1 MSGRENGRALKVLI
15 LLLALLSL
23 AFLALATFRAGPPP
37 TIEISPGLPAIGKRT
52 PITVKVEEPRRGP
65 GSVRVEFVQETRTQP
80 LAEKALT
87 PEPPWKLWGPDVP
100 GVEIKVEV
108 GRETI
113 QGLVAGTATI
123 RVVAARAGSWIR
135 HPEPTIREISLP
147 VRLTPPSLQV
157 LSTATYLNQGGSEAV
172 VYRVGETTVTDG
184 VRSGEWFFPGS
195 PVPGGGKQDRFAFF
209 GAPHDLSDVSKV
221 RLVAA
226 DDVGNETHVSFV
238 DKFFPQRIR
247 TDTIQVT
254 DDFLSKVVPEIL
266 SQTPEIQ
273 DKGNPLDSYLQING
287 ELRKK
292 NAATLLEMSKRSK
305 ETFLW
310 SRSFA
315 PMAGAKVMSSFADRR
330 TYLYQGRT
338 VDHQDHLGFDLA
350 SSRGAPVP
358 AANDGEVVLARF
370 FGIYGNAVVIDHG
383 YGLMTLY
390 GHLSSIDVTEGQGVK
405 RGDVVGKTGQTGLA
419 GGDHLHFSVF
429 LRGMS
434 VNPKEWWDDHWIR
447 DRIAR
452 KLGPAFL
459 FVGS

>member
-1 MSGRENGRALKVLI
+1 MSRRDSGRALGVLI
-15 LLLALLSL
+15 LLVALAFL
-23 AFLALATFRAGPPP
+23 AFLALASFRAGPPP
-37 TIEISPGLPAIGKRT
+37 AIDIVPGLPAIGKRT
-52 PITVKVEEPRRGP
+52 PILVKVEEPRRGP
-65 GSVRVEFVQETRTQP
+65 ASVRVELVQGTRTQV
-80 LAEKALT
+80 LAEKAFST
-87 PEPPWKLWGPDVP
+87 RSSWKLWGSGAPA
-100 GVEIKVEV
+100 VELKVEV

-113 QGLVAGTATI
+113 RGLAAGTATI
-123 RVVAARAGSWIR
+123 RVVAARAGSWLR
-135 HPEPTIREISLP
+135 HPEPTVREISLP

-172 VYRVGETTVTDG
+172 VYRVGETSVTDG
-184 VRSGEWFFPGS
+184 VRSGEWFFQGS
-195 PVPGGGKQDRFAFF
+195 PLPGGGKQDRFALF
-209 GAPHDLSDVSKV
+209 GAPHDLGDVSKI

-226 DDVGNETHVSFV
+226 DDVGNETQVSFV

-254 DDFLSKVVPEIL
+254 DDFMGKVVPEIL

-273 DKGNPLDSYLQING
+273 DKGSPLDSYLEING

-292 NAATLLEMSKRSK
+292 NAATLLEISKRSR
-305 ETFLW
+305 EAFLW
-310 SRSFA
+310 SRRFA
-315 PMAGAKVMSSFADRR
+315 PMPNAKVMSSFADRR

-350 SSRGAPVP
+350 SSRGAPIP
-358 AANDGEVVLARF
+358 AANDGEVVLASF

-390 GHLSSIDVTEGQGVK
+390 GHLSSIDVKEGQAVK

-452 KLGPAFL
+452 KLGPAFS
-459 FVGS
+459 FAGS